1 MNAPIT
7 APARAQEGSLV
18 CGGFTLERLLRRDD
32 VASVYLARAPGDGH
46 PRHVARVAHGV
57 RPADERRAAAFEE
70 AAAVLLEL
78 RHRAVPR
85 VVAVG
90 VTGAEPVVVAERVHA
105 ATLRDRSR
113 DAEGLDPQGLAVAL
127 LRVAEVLDWLHARGV
142 VHRRLSPDNVLVS
155 GAGEVWLEEC
165 GLAHALVEAGW
176 SPTSVA
182 PAAAEY
188 LTPQEALHRIH
199 PQTDVFALA
208 TVAYEC
214 LTGAVPF
221 AGDAAVVRAAVLERE
236 RPSLVALRPDLSR
249 NVDAVLLRAWSS
261 EGCGALEPYP
271 TAEALARELLRVLDA
286 SVRVTSPHS
295 ITLPPQRAATVPPL
309 PPEDV
314 APAET
319 PVRVH
324 ASLAD
329 LARDVAA
336 PEGPREDDFV
346 DAADVVE
353 RFSDPPPTAPP
364 ADVPPAE
371 PERVTAPAEPERVTA
386 PALTEPEP
394 TAAASTEPASTEPA
408 SIAPAE
414 PALAEPAPAEPA
426 AEGPA
431 LTEPVVVTIP
441 PSTPSSVQTQPGVG
455 AAVSRPAAVA
465 SSPPADPP
473 TEPPLVRVPARA
485 DEAAPRDPMP
495 DPAPRTAIPSN
506 LGPSLVAVAAIFAGA
521 WVYTHRDPPP
531 APPPLEQRVAPLRAA
546 EPAGEPIPE
555 VRTPPAP
562 PAPPAPVAAA
572 DAAPA
577 PALVTPDASA
587 PLAADATAQAAAD
600 ASATP
605 PPVVADAG
613 AVAVARPPQGELDAL
628 RTILQGSVERCLEHS
643 TVRAV
648 RVAANYA
655 GATGRPRVRIETP
668 MEDIEAAA
676 CIEGAIIDLP
686 VRRFGPGNWLVRY
699 NFTVR

>member
-90 VTGAEPVVVAERVHA
+90 VTGAEPVVVSERVHA

-113 DAEGLDPQGLAVAL
+113 DAEGLDPQGLAVTL

-221 AGDAAVVRAAVLERE
+221 AGDVAVVRAAVLERE

-319 PVRVH
+319 PVRVN

-329 LARDVAA
+329 LAADVAS
-336 PEGPREDDFV
+336 PGGPREDDFV

-353 RFSDPPPTAPP
+353 RFSDPPPSAPP
-364 ADVPPAE
+364 ADVAPAE
-371 PERVTAPAEPERVTA
+371 PERATAPAEPERVTE
-386 PALTEPEP
+386 PALT
-394 TAAASTEPASTEPA
+394 
-408 SIAPAE
+408 
-414 PALAEPAPAEPA
+414 EPAPAEPA
-426 AEGPA
+426 AVEAAPSEPASGEPAPAEPA

-441 PSTPSSVQTQPGVG
+441 PTTPSSVQTQPGVG

-485 DEAAPRDPMP
+485 EEAAPRDPMP

-521 WVYTHRDPPP
+521 WVYTHRDPP
-531 APPPLEQRVAPLRAA
+531 APLPLEQRVAPLRAA

-562 PAPPAPVAAA
+562 PAPVVAAV
-572 DAAPA
+572 DA
-577 PALVTPDASA
+577 PALVTPDAPA
-587 PLAADATAQAAAD
+587 PLAADATALVAAD
-600 ASATP
+600 APATP

-643 TVRAV
+643 TVRSV

-676 CIEGAIIDLP
+676 CVEGAIIDLP